1 MKAME
6 KGALPGQ
13 KEAIA
18 EKNDGVTPVE
28 RPPRKPEEWKKAEG
42 VEDREVPDHVYA
54 TYWG

>member
-6 KGALPGQ
+6 KGALPGK

-28 RPPRKPEEWKKAEG
+28 RPPRKPEEWNKAEG
-42 VEDREVPDHVYA
+42 VEDREVLDHVYA